1 MLINLIDIQ
10 KSFGTFEILNHINL
24 KIEDTDRIGLIG
36 VNGAGK
42 TTLLH
47 ILTGEMES
55 DSGEVIR
62 KNGIRVGFLKQ
73 NAGLESSRTIIEE
86 MRMVFDPLLQMQKEL
101 RQLYDR
107 LSSHL
112 AEKEYNELSQRMA
125 KLQTMFEQQGGYEID
140 VKINTVLTGMGF
152 KEKDLNTLISTLSG
166 GEKTRL
172 ALSKILLEEPDLL
185 VLDEPTNHLDFK
197 ALTWLEEYLKSYKGA
212 ILMVSH
218 DRYFLDELVTE
229 ICELRKNELI
239 RYPGNYTKYKQLKQ
253 ERLQALEKEYEK
265 QQNEIA
271 SLKDYIARNKARA
284 STAKSARSRENAL
297 ERMEIIEKPDAY
309 DKIAKISFD
318 YDYEPV
324 KDVLQVKDLA
334 LTVGNGIVL
343 SDNIHFQIQRG
354 EKIALVGA
362 NGVGKSTLL
371 KAILG
376 KHPVSVGHVT
386 IGRNVRFSYFEQE
399 NNELHMEKCP
409 LEELHDRYPHM
420 FEERIRTTLGNVL
433 LTGENAFKKIK
444 SLSGG
449 EKAKLK
455 FSIMMLHRGN
465 FLILDEPTNH
475 LDLNTKEVIDQAL
488 QAYQGT
494 VLMVSHDRYLLKK
507 VPTKIIEMTE
517 KTLSIYA
524 GNYAD
529 YLKQKNSTIVT
540 PNETMPV
547 KTQNN
552 SYFRSKEDRARMAK
566 MRNELKRIE
575 DNIALYETE
584 IATLEAEIADESNA
598 ADYILLNEKCSRLET
613 CKTELNAL
621 YDQWIQLSETDK
633 PEDPESLPFQAG
645 SDPSVSPK
653 VKKR

>member
-10 KSFGTFEILNHINL
+10 KSFGAFEVLNHINL

-42 TTLLH
+42 TTLLN
-47 ILTGEMES
+47 ILTGIMES
-55 DSGEVIR
+55 DGGEVVT
-62 KNGIRVGFLKQ
+62 KNGIRIGFLKQ
-73 NAGLESSRTIIEE
+73 NTGLESSHTIIEE
-86 MRMVFDPLLQMQKEL
+86 MRLVFCELLQMQVEL
-101 RQLYDR
+101 KQLYDR
-107 LSSHL
+107 ISADPAS
-112 AEKEYNELSQRMA
+112 EEYTALSQRMA
-125 KLQTMFEQQGGYEID
+125 KLQTVFEQRGGYEID

-152 KEKDLNTLISTLSG
+152 KEKDLDTVISTLSG

-172 ALSKILLEEPDLL
+172 ALCKILLEEPDLL

-197 ALTWLEEYLKSYKGA
+197 ALTWLEEYLKGYKGA
-212 ILMVSH
+212 LLMVSH

-253 ERLQALEKEYEK
+253 ERLQAQAKEYEK

-271 SLKDYIARNKARA
+271 SLKEYIAKNKVRA

-297 ERMEIIEKPDAY
+297 ERMEMIEKPDDY
-309 DKIAKISFD
+309 DKIAKIHFE

-324 KDVLQVKDLA
+324 KDVLQVKRLK
-334 LTVGNGIVL
+334 LTVGDGTVL
-343 SDNIHFQIQRG
+343 SDNIDFQIQRG
-354 EKIALVGA
+354 EKIALVGG

-371 KAILG
+371 KTILG
-376 KHPVSVGHVT
+376 KLPVSDGNIT
-386 IGRNVRFSYFEQE
+386 IGRNVKISYFEQE

-420 FEERIRTTLGNVL
+420 FEEKIRTTLGCVL
-433 LTGENAFKKIK
+433 LTGDNVFQKIK

-455 FSIMMLHRGN
+455 FAVMVLNRGN

-488 QAYQGT
+488 QAYTGT
-494 VLMVSHDRYLLKK
+494 ILMVSHDRYLLKK
-507 VPTKIIEMTE
+507 VPTKMIEMTG
-517 KTLSIYA
+517 KQFLVYP
-524 GNYAD
+524 GNYED
-529 YLKQKNSTIVT
+529 YLIQKSKVSVQPKEQTPQKNQS
-540 PNETMPV
+540 
-547 KTQNN
+547 N
-552 SYFRSKEDRARMAK
+552 SYFRSKEDRALEAK
-566 MRNELKRIE
+566 RRNELQKTEARI
-575 DNIALYETE
+575 ASYESE
-584 IATLEAEIADESNA
+584 IAQLEAEISDETIVS
-598 ADYILLNEKCSRLET
+598 DYMLLNEKCSRLEQ

-621 YDQWIQLSETDK
+621 YDQWFRL
-633 PEDPESLPFQAG
+633 
-645 SDPSVSPK
+645 V
-653 VKKR
+653 